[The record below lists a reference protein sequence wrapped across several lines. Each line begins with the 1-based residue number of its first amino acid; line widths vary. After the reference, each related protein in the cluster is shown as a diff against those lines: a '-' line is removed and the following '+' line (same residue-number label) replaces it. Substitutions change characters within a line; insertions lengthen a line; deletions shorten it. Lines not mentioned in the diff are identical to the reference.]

1 MGPVVNPHQS
11 VPAAILKLGHSR
23 VECARHPADP
33 NILLHRPRTL
43 SPDLSVALATC
54 KPALLQLLATNFA
67 PTPDA
72 ADIFTERLAVADGL
86 EMPTH
91 PGSPAWL
98 VAVGEALAHDPSWA
112 VPADPFNKAAA
123 DAGVPPCGQALV
135 AHALRLFPGSSVAH
149 VQRLRPGQSAKE
161 FL

>member
-11 VPAAILKLGHSR
+11 VPAAILKLGRSR
-23 VECARHPADP
+23 VECARHPVDP
-33 NILLHRPRTL
+33 GIILHRPRTL
-43 SPDLSVALATC
+43 SPDLSAALAAC
-54 KPALLQLLATNFA
+54 KPALLRLLATNFA

-72 ADIFTERLAVADGL
+72 NDVFTERLAIADGL

-91 PGSPAWL
+91 LGSPAWL

-112 VPADPFNKAAA
+112 VPPDPFAKDAA

-135 AHALRLFPGSSVAH
+135 ARALRLFPGSFVTR
-149 VQRLRPGQSAKE
+149 VQPLRPGQSAKGVM
-161 FL
+161 

>member
-1 MGPVVNPHQS
+1 MNTPLDLASACLTLGKAGVHIALHS
-11 VPAAILKLGHSR
+11 GSLAFKLPATNSNL
-23 VECARHPADP
+23 
-33 NILLHRPRTL
+33 RTL
-43 SPDLSVALATC
+43 
-54 KPALLQLLATNFA
+54 LLRHRVSLEECLEGRSFWS
-67 PTPDA
+67 PDA

-112 VPADPFNKAAA
+112 VPADPFTKAAA